1 MEQTWLDWARR
12 LQAIAQSGLAYSPN
26 QYDLDRYEAVR
37 EIAAEMMAAGSA
49 SSVAPIR
56 DLFAGQTGYATPKVD
71 MRAAVF
77 RENRILLVQ
86 ESEDGA
92 WSLPGGWADVGE
104 SPAEAT
110 VREVREEPGYETRG
124 ETAGR
129 VRPQSPRPPAHP
141 VPRLQA
147 LLPVRA
153 DRRRAGAEQRNHWRR
168 LVRRRQAAAPVNHA
182 RHGRADPPLLRAL
195 PESKVAHGFRL
206 SKPVAR
212 ASTRC
217 CGLQLTAWTAS
228 RTA

>member
-110 VREVREEPGYETRG
+110 VREVREESGYETR
-124 ETAGR
+124 A
-129 VRPQSPRPPAHP
+129 VK
-141 VPRLQA
+141 
-147 LLPVRA
+147 LLAVY
-153 DRRRAGAEQRNHWRR
+153 DRN
-168 LVRRRQAAAPVNHA
+168 
-182 RHGRADPPLLRAL
+182 RHGHPPIPFHAYKLFFRCELIGGEPALSNETTGVDWFGEDRLPPL
-195 PESKVAHGFRL
+195 
-206 SKPVAR
+206 
-212 ASTRC
+212 STMRV
-217 CGLQLTAWTAS
+217 TAAQIRRFFEHYRNPKWPTDFD
-228 RTA
+228 